1 MLEKFK
7 MPDIVYKNTIA
18 NCEILYHEVLCDILY
33 FYKDIYPNISNRQFD
48 LLDEITPGICR
59 KIKEDE
65 IEGLLFSGLLIA
77 KRNFELYAYDLAKPP
92 TRGVSDSIIE
102 PESAFS
108 SRDGFVESFK
118 INLALIR
125 TRIKDPKLD
134 IIKFDVGRRSKTIV
148 SLLYIKDIHNLKIK
162 KEIENVINS
171 IDTDAITSLSDVT
184 SYFQRGSLF
193 PSYQYIGS
201 PDVACKRLLDGE
213 FILVIDR
220 ISCVVGIPS
229 TLWMA
234 TNMPIENMNISIF
247 TFLEKMLVVLSVFLS
262 TIFLGII
269 CAFTTIQSDSL
280 SLQQLSILKVT
291 QRGII
296 VPVFFEILIVLSL
309 FELFYLIGFRQ
320 TKATISSTIVL
331 IAGLI
336 IGENLINSGFA
347 SVFIITMT
355 AVCFLT
361 TFIVSANST
370 TIVSIS
376 IIRFF
381 VLLSS
386 FYFGLYGVFLASI
399 FVIYLVYKEKPL
411 GVNFFYP
418 FIPFDIHGIFK
429 FFTSPSSLKFK
440 TRHIEYKI
448 NNVFKRGKK

>member
-1 MLEKFK
+1 MLEKYK
-7 MPDIVYKNTIA
+7 KPDVVYKFTEA
-18 NCEILYHEVLCDILY
+18 NCEILYHEVLCDVLY
-33 FYKDIYPNISNRQFD
+33 FYKDIYPNIFIRKYD

-65 IEGLLFSGLLIA
+65 IENLLFSGLLIA
-77 KRNFELYAYDLAKPP
+77 KRNFCIYAYDLAKPP
-92 TRGVSDSIIE
+92 SRSVSDSIIE

-134 IIKFDVGRRSKTIV
+134 IVQMSVGRRSKTIV
-148 SLLYIKDIHNLKIK
+148 SLLYIEDIHNLKIK
-162 KEIENVINS
+162 KEIEKIINS
-171 IDTDAITSLSDVT
+171 IDLDAVTSLSDIT

-201 PDVACKRLLDGE
+201 PDVAAKRLLDGE

-220 ISCVVGIPS
+220 ISYVIGIPS

-247 TFLEKMLVVLSVFLS
+247 TFLEKLIVVIAVFLS
-262 TIFLGII
+262 TFFLGLI

-336 IGENLINSGFA
+336 ISENLINSGFA

-355 AVCFLT
+355 AICFLM
-361 TFIVSANST
+361 TFIVSVNST

-376 IIRFF
+376 IIRLF

-386 FYFGLYGVFLASI
+386 FYFGLYGVFLSSI
-399 FVIYLVYKEKPL
+399 FIVYVVYKEKPV
-411 GVNFFYP
+411 GVHFFYP
-418 FIPFDIHGIFK
+418 FIPFDYHGIIK
-429 FFTSPSSLKFK
+429 FFTSPSSLRFK
-440 TRHIEYKI
+440 TRHVEYKI
-448 NNVFKRGKK
+448 KNIYKRGKK